1 MRIRLRIVIPGLLL
15 AILISMLAT
24 QAIAAGGNGESSEIS
39 TVGQELDGTWLVTV
53 DRPDPRPGA
62 PPTFRA
68 LLTFFP
74 GGAMMETATSLPPSS
89 RGPGHGQWVRIGD
102 RTFAS
107 TFMFFRFDATGR
119 FIGSLKVHRR
129 MVLARSLRRFRAV
142 ATVEIFDADDNLV
155 ATERATEV
163 GKRLTIRS
171 IPDDTEDGA
180 EDAAD
185 VGADD

>member
-1 MRIRLRIVIPGLLL
+1 MRNRLRIVIPGLLL
-15 AILISMLAT
+15 AMLISMLAA

-53 DRPDPRPGA
+53 NLSDPPPGA
-62 PPTFRA
+62 PPTFRT
-68 LLTFFP
+68 LVTFFP
-74 GGAMMETATSLPPSS
+74 GGAMMETATNSPPSS

-107 TFMFFRFDATGR
+107 TFMFFGFDPRGR
-119 FIGSLKVHRR
+119 FIGSTKVHSRT
-129 MVLARSLRRFRAV
+129 VLARSLRRFRAV
-142 ATVEIFDADDNLV
+142 SAVEIFDADDNLV
-155 ATERATEV
+155 ATRRSTAV